1 MKRVPCYQKNAEYA
15 GAGAYKAIEKATGE
29 TSGKGFTKTPKKSHE
44 VASSIHN
51 IYEAEEIYK
60 RERWQTMLS
69 IFYRQ
74 EMKLMCIKQ

>member
-1 MKRVPCYQKNAEYA
+1 MKSVPCYQRNAEYA
-15 GAGAYKAIEKATGE
+15 GADTYRATEKATGE

-74 EMKLMCIKQ
+74 EMKLMHIKQ